1 MLDLQLSQV
10 KARCWRGYHK
20 NKTGWLPKRMSW
32 MEPEAATD
40 FERMNE
46 ACGHRIEYTDVYR
59 SSRLQIQAIK
69 TATKKRR
76 LFAPPTKSGHNFGF
90 SFDAKISETLENFRK
105 SKVPELVI
113 AGRDRQSLV
122 RWMMRFGWS
131 GIKKESWHFNH
142 LGSHGSTV
150 KKIDAVYGAK
160 LALNNEDVQ
169 RALNKLVGQRLA
181 EPLAI
186 DGILGTK
193 SGEAASLSY
202 DILGY
207 DDQGAFSGWY
217 RRLLAGATATIT
229 EVSECSQSTSTS

>member
-1 MLDLQLSQV
+1 MLVLSLSQV
-10 KARCWRGYHK
+10 KARCWRGYYK

-32 MEPEAATD
+32 MEPEAAVD

-59 SSRLQIQAIK
+59 SPRIQIQAIK

-90 SFDAKISETLENFRK
+90 SFDAKITETLENFQK
-105 SKVPELVI
+105 SKVPELTI
-113 AGRDRQSLV
+113 AGRDRQSLI
-122 RWMMRFGWS
+122 RWMMRFGFT

-142 LGSHGSTV
+142 LGTHASTV
-150 KKIDAVYGAK
+150 KKIDGVYGQEMI
-160 LALNNEDVQ
+160 LSNDDVQ
-169 RALNKLVGQRLA
+169 QALNKLVGQRLA

-193 SGEAASLSY
+193 SDKAASLAY
-202 DILGY
+202 DILGH
-207 DDQGAFSGWY
+207 DDQGAFSGWF
-217 RRLLAGATATIT
+217 RRLLAGATATIK
-229 EVSECSQSTSTS
+229 EV